1 MSSAH
6 RVPRCT
12 SVSTPLSTK
21 RGTPLRSSRSR
32 RCRAPACQCLA
43 PGVSIKQV
51 GEPNLST
58 GKVRLDVA
66 LSGEYTQAAYD
77 EVVEGIKQDAPDI
90 PGFPKKKGGKGVN
103 TALVPTSTIV
113 MMLGKKNIV
122 GFTVEKVVSETLK
135 DFVDEQG
142 LSTGSD
148 EIKCTEERKDL
159 VKKFKEGAEFTFQ
172 ADITLSADELEEG
185 GLTV

>member
-1 MSSAH
+1 
-6 RVPRCT
+6 
-12 SVSTPLSTK
+12 
-21 RGTPLRSSRSR
+21 
-32 RCRAPACQCLA
+32 
-43 PGVSIKQV
+43 
-51 GEPNLST
+51 
-58 GKVRLDVA
+58 
-66 LSGEYTQAAYD
+66 
-77 EVVEGIKQDAPDI
+77 
-90 PGFPKKKGGKGVN
+90 
-103 TALVPTSTIV
+103 
-113 MMLGKKNIV
+113 MMLGKKNVV